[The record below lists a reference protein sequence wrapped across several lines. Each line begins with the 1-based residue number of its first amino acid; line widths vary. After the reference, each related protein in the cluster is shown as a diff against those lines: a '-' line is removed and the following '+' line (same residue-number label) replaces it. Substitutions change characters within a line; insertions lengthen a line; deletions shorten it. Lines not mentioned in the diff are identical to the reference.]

1 MRAQSKHAGAIRSI
15 MHNYITLN
23 KDNFDQTI
31 KTGVVLVDFWA
42 TWCGPCRMLAPNV
55 EEIANDYKDRVT
67 VGKVD
72 VDENPDLAE
81 RFGIM
86 SIPTLFV
93 FVNGEVK
100 EKLVGYRLKAQI
112 AEVLDNYL

>member
-1 MRAQSKHAGAIRSI
+1 MKLI
-15 MHNYITLN
+15 LN
-23 KDNFDQTI
+23 NNNFDETI
-31 KTGVVLVDFWA
+31 KNGVVLVDFWA
-42 TWCGPCRMLAPNV
+42 TWCGPCKMLAPNV
-55 EEIANDYKDRVT
+55 EEIAKEYEGRAV

-86 SIPTLFV
+86 SIPALFV

-100 EKLVGYRLKAQI
+100 EKLIGYRLKMQI
-112 AEVLDNYL
+112 AEVLDKYC

>member
-1 MRAQSKHAGAIRSI
+1 MELI
-15 MHNYITLN
+15 LN
-23 KDNFDQTI
+23 NNNFDETI
-31 KTGVVLVDFWA
+31 KNGVVLVDFWA
-42 TWCGPCRMLAPNV
+42 TWCGPCKMFAPNV
-55 EEIANDYKDRVT
+55 EEIAKEYEGRAV

-86 SIPTLFV
+86 SIPALFV

-100 EKLVGYRLKAQI
+100 EKLIGYRLKMQI
-112 AEVLDNYL
+112 AEVLDKYC

>member
-1 MRAQSKHAGAIRSI
+1 MELI
-15 MHNYITLN
+15 LN
-23 KDNFDQTI
+23 NNNFDETI
-31 KTGVVLVDFWA
+31 KNGVVLVDFWA
-42 TWCGPCRMLAPNV
+42 TWCGPCKMLAPNV
-55 EEIANDYKDRVT
+55 EEIAKEYEGRAV

-86 SIPTLFV
+86 SIPALFV

-100 EKLVGYRLKAQI
+100 EKLIGYRLKMQI
-112 AEVLDNYL
+112 AEVFDKYC

>member
-1 MRAQSKHAGAIRSI
+1 MELI
-15 MHNYITLN
+15 LN
-23 KDNFDQTI
+23 NNNFDETI
-31 KTGVVLVDFWA
+31 KNGVVLVDFWA
-42 TWCGPCRMLAPNV
+42 AWCGPCKMLAPNV
-55 EEIANDYKDRVT
+55 EEIAKEYEGRAV

-86 SIPTLFV
+86 SIPALFV

-100 EKLVGYRLKAQI
+100 EKLIGYRLKMQI
-112 AEVLDNYL
+112 AEVLDKYC

>member
-1 MRAQSKHAGAIRSI
+1 MELI
-15 MHNYITLN
+15 LN
-23 KDNFDQTI
+23 NNIFDETI
-31 KTGVVLVDFWA
+31 KNGVVLVDFWA
-42 TWCGPCRMLAPNV
+42 TWCGPCKMLAPNV
-55 EEIANDYKDRVT
+55 EEIAKEYEGRAV

-86 SIPTLFV
+86 SIPALFV

-100 EKLVGYRLKAQI
+100 EKLIGYRLKMQI
-112 AEVLDNYL
+112 AEVLDKYC

>member
-1 MRAQSKHAGAIRSI
+1 MERI
-15 MHNYITLN
+15 LN
-23 KDNFDQTI
+23 NNNFDETI
-31 KTGVVLVDFWA
+31 KNGVVLVDFWA
-42 TWCGPCRMLAPNV
+42 TWCGPCKMLAPNV
-55 EEIANDYKDRVT
+55 EEIAKEYEGRAV

-86 SIPTLFV
+86 SIPALFV

-100 EKLVGYRLKAQI
+100 EKLIGYRLKMQI
-112 AEVLDNYL
+112 AEVLDKYC

>member
-1 MRAQSKHAGAIRSI
+1 MERI
-15 MHNYITLN
+15 LN
-23 KDNFDQTI
+23 NNNFDETI
-31 KTGVVLVDFWA
+31 KNGVVLVDFWA
-42 TWCGPCRMLAPNV
+42 TWCGPCKMLAPNV
-55 EEIANDYKDRVT
+55 VEIAKEYEGRAV

-86 SIPTLFV
+86 SIPALFV

-100 EKLVGYRLKAQI
+100 EKLIGYRLKMQI
-112 AEVLDNYL
+112 AEVLDKYC

>member
-1 MRAQSKHAGAIRSI
+1 MERI
-15 MHNYITLN
+15 LN
-23 KDNFDQTI
+23 NNNFDETI
-31 KTGVVLVDFWA
+31 KNGVVLVDFWA
-42 TWCGPCRMLAPNV
+42 TWCGPCKMLAPNV
-55 EEIANDYKDRVT
+55 EEIEKEYEGRAV

-86 SIPTLFV
+86 SIPALFV

-100 EKLVGYRLKAQI
+100 EKLIGYRLKMQI
-112 AEVLDNYL
+112 AEVLDKYC

>member
-1 MRAQSKHAGAIRSI
+1 MELI
-15 MHNYITLN
+15 LN
-23 KDNFDQTI
+23 NNNFDETI
-31 KTGVVLVDFWA
+31 KNGIVLVDFWA
-42 TWCGPCRMLAPNV
+42 TWCGPCKMLAPNV
-55 EEIANDYKDRVT
+55 EEIAKEYEGRAV

-86 SIPTLFV
+86 SIPALFV

-100 EKLVGYRLKAQI
+100 EKLIGYRLKMQI
-112 AEVLDNYL
+112 AEVLDKYC

>member
-1 MRAQSKHAGAIRSI
+1 MELI
-15 MHNYITLN
+15 LN
-23 KDNFDQTI
+23 NNNFDETI
-31 KTGVVLVDFWA
+31 KNGVVLVDFWA
-42 TWCGPCRMLAPNV
+42 TWCGPCKMLAPNV
-55 EEIANDYKDRVT
+55 EEIAKEYESRAV

-86 SIPTLFV
+86 SIPALFV

-100 EKLVGYRLKAQI
+100 EKLIGYRLKMQI
-112 AEVLDNYL
+112 AEVLDKYC

>member
-1 MRAQSKHAGAIRSI
+1 MELI
-15 MHNYITLN
+15 LN
-23 KDNFDQTI
+23 NNNFYETI
-31 KTGVVLVDFWA
+31 KNGVVLVDFWA
-42 TWCGPCRMLAPNV
+42 TWCGPCKMLAPNV
-55 EEIANDYKDRVT
+55 EEIAKEYEGRAV

-86 SIPTLFV
+86 SIPALFV

-100 EKLVGYRLKAQI
+100 EKLIGYRLKMQI
-112 AEVLDNYL
+112 AEVLDKYC

>member
-1 MRAQSKHAGAIRSI
+1 MELI
-15 MHNYITLN
+15 LN
-23 KDNFDQTI
+23 NNNFDETI
-31 KTGVVLVDFWA
+31 KNGVVLLDFWA
-42 TWCGPCRMLAPNV
+42 TWCGPCKMLAPNV
-55 EEIANDYKDRVT
+55 EEIAKEYEGRAV

-86 SIPTLFV
+86 SIPALFV

-100 EKLVGYRLKAQI
+100 EKLIGYRLKMQI
-112 AEVLDNYL
+112 AEVLDKYC

>member
-1 MRAQSKHAGAIRSI
+1 MELV
-15 MHNYITLN
+15 LN
-23 KDNFDQTI
+23 NNNFDETI
-31 KTGVVLVDFWA
+31 KNGVVLVDFWA
-42 TWCGPCRMLAPNV
+42 TWCGPCKMLAPTI
-55 EEIANDYKDRVT
+55 EELATEYKGRAV

-86 SIPTLFV
+86 SIPSVFV

-100 EKLVGYRLKAQI
+100 EKLIGYRLKAQI
-112 AEVLDNYL
+112 AEVLDKYL

>member
-1 MRAQSKHAGAIRSI
+1 MELI
-15 MHNYITLN
+15 LN
-23 KDNFDQTI
+23 NNNFDETI
-31 KTGVVLVDFWA
+31 KNCVVLVDFWA
-42 TWCGPCRMLAPNV
+42 TWCGPCKMLAPNV
-55 EEIANDYKDRVT
+55 EEIAKEYEGRAV

-86 SIPTLFV
+86 SIPALFV

-100 EKLVGYRLKAQI
+100 EKLIGYRLKMQI
-112 AEVLDNYL
+112 AEVLDKYC

>member
-1 MRAQSKHAGAIRSI
+1 MELI
-15 MHNYITLN
+15 LN
-23 KDNFDQTI
+23 NNNFDETI
-31 KTGVVLVDFWA
+31 KNGVVLVDFWA
-42 TWCGPCRMLAPNV
+42 TWCGPCKMLAPNV
-55 EEIANDYKDRVT
+55 EEIAKEFEGRAV

-86 SIPTLFV
+86 SIPALFV

-100 EKLVGYRLKAQI
+100 EKLIGYRLKMQI
-112 AEVLDNYL
+112 AEVLDKYC

>member
-1 MRAQSKHAGAIRSI
+1 MEHI
-15 MHNYITLN
+15 LN
-23 KDNFDQTI
+23 NNNFDEAI
-31 KTGVVLVDFWA
+31 KNGVVLVDFWA
-42 TWCGPCRMLAPNV
+42 TWCGPCKMLAPNV
-55 EEIANDYKDRVT
+55 EEIAKEYEGRAV

-86 SIPTLFV
+86 SIPALFV

-100 EKLVGYRLKAQI
+100 EKLIGYRLKMQI
-112 AEVLDNYL
+112 AEVLDKYC

>member
-1 MRAQSKHAGAIRSI
+1 MERI
-15 MHNYITLN
+15 LN
-23 KDNFDQTI
+23 NNNFDETI
-31 KTGVVLVDFWA
+31 KNGVVLVDFWA
-42 TWCGPCRMLAPNV
+42 TWCGPCKMLAPNV
-55 EEIANDYKDRVT
+55 EEIAKEYESRAV

-86 SIPTLFV
+86 SIPALFV

-100 EKLVGYRLKAQI
+100 EKLIGYRLKMQI
-112 AEVLDNYL
+112 AEVLDKYC

>member
-1 MRAQSKHAGAIRSI
+1 MELI
-15 MHNYITLN
+15 LN
-23 KDNFDQTI
+23 NNNFDETI
-31 KTGVVLVDFWA
+31 KNGVVLVDFWA
-42 TWCGPCRMLAPNV
+42 TWCGPCKMLAPNV
-55 EEIANDYKDRVT
+55 EEIEKEYEGRAV

-86 SIPTLFV
+86 SIPALFV

-100 EKLVGYRLKAQI
+100 EKLIGYRLKMQI
-112 AEVLDNYL
+112 AEVLDKYC

>member
-1 MRAQSKHAGAIRSI
+1 
-15 MHNYITLN
+15 
-23 KDNFDQTI
+23 
-31 KTGVVLVDFWA
+31 
-42 TWCGPCRMLAPNV
+42 MLAPTI
-55 EEIANDYKDRVT
+55 EELATEYKGRAV

-86 SIPTLFV
+86 SIPSVFV

-100 EKLVGYRLKAQI
+100 EKLIGYRLKAQI
-112 AEVLDNYL
+112 AEVLDKYL

>member
-1 MRAQSKHAGAIRSI
+1 MGLI
-15 MHNYITLN
+15 LN
-23 KDNFDQTI
+23 NNNFDETI
-31 KTGVVLVDFWA
+31 KNGVVLVDFWA
-42 TWCGPCRMLAPNV
+42 TWCGPCKMLAPNV
-55 EEIANDYKDRVT
+55 EEIAKEYEGRAV

-86 SIPTLFV
+86 SIPALFV

-100 EKLVGYRLKAQI
+100 EKLIGYRLKMQI
-112 AEVLDNYL
+112 AEVLDKYC

>member
-1 MRAQSKHAGAIRSI
+1 MELI
-15 MHNYITLN
+15 LN
-23 KDNFDQTI
+23 NNNFDETI
-31 KTGVVLVDFWA
+31 KNGVVLVDFWA
-42 TWCGPCRMLAPNV
+42 TWCGPCKMIAPNV
-55 EEIANDYKDRVT
+55 EEIAKEYEGRAV

-86 SIPTLFV
+86 SIPALFV

-100 EKLVGYRLKAQI
+100 EKLIGYRLKMQI
-112 AEVLDNYL
+112 AEVLDKYC

>member
-1 MRAQSKHAGAIRSI
+1 MELI
-15 MHNYITLN
+15 LN
-23 KDNFDQTI
+23 NNNFDETT
-31 KTGVVLVDFWA
+31 KNGVVLVDFWA
-42 TWCGPCRMLAPNV
+42 TWCGPCKMLAPNV
-55 EEIANDYKDRVT
+55 EEIAKEYEGRAV

-86 SIPTLFV
+86 SIPALFV

-100 EKLVGYRLKAQI
+100 EKLIGYRLKMQI
-112 AEVLDNYL
+112 AEVLDKYC

>member
-1 MRAQSKHAGAIRSI
+1 MKLI
-15 MHNYITLN
+15 LN
-23 KDNFDQTI
+23 NNNFDEAI
-31 KTGVVLVDFWA
+31 KNGVVLVDFWA
-42 TWCGPCRMLAPNV
+42 TWCGPCKMLAPNV
-55 EEIANDYKDRVT
+55 EEIAKEYEGRAV

-86 SIPTLFV
+86 SIPALFV

-100 EKLVGYRLKAQI
+100 EKLIGYRLKMQI
-112 AEVLDNYL
+112 AEVLDKYC

>member
-1 MRAQSKHAGAIRSI
+1 MELI
-15 MHNYITLN
+15 LN
-23 KDNFDQTI
+23 NNNFDETI
-31 KTGVVLVDFWA
+31 KNGVVLVDFWA
-42 TWCGPCRMLAPNV
+42 TWCGPCKMLAPNV
-55 EEIANDYKDRVT
+55 EEIAKEYVGRAV

-86 SIPTLFV
+86 SIPALFV

-100 EKLVGYRLKAQI
+100 EKLIGYRLKMQI
-112 AEVLDNYL
+112 AEVLDKYC

>member
-1 MRAQSKHAGAIRSI
+1 MELI
-15 MHNYITLN
+15 LN
-23 KDNFDQTI
+23 NNNFDETI
-31 KTGVVLVDFWA
+31 KNGVVLVDFWA
-42 TWCGPCRMLAPNV
+42 TWCGPCKMLAPNV
-55 EEIANDYKDRVT
+55 EEIAKEYEGRAV

-86 SIPTLFV
+86 SIPALFV

-100 EKLVGYRLKAQI
+100 EKLIGYRLKMQI
-112 AEVLDNYL
+112 AEVLDKYC

>member
-1 MRAQSKHAGAIRSI
+1 MELILS
-15 MHNYITLN
+15 NN
-23 KDNFDQTI
+23 NFDETI
-31 KTGVVLVDFWA
+31 KNGVVLVDFWA
-42 TWCGPCRMLAPNV
+42 TWCGPCKMLAPNV
-55 EEIANDYKDRVT
+55 EEIAKEYEGRAV

-86 SIPTLFV
+86 SIPALFV

-100 EKLVGYRLKAQI
+100 EKLIGYRLKMQI
-112 AEVLDNYL
+112 AEVLDKYC